1 MPEIQFQK
9 DLAMRILLIDDDRT
23 AADGVTLLLRC
34 EGIETVWAPVGADG
48 ISLAKTGAYDLVIL
62 DLWLA
67 DMDGMDVLKT
77 VRESNINTPV
87 LVVSGDETVASRV
100 TALRSGADDFL
111 IKPFHRAELMARIH
125 AIVRRSQA
133 QKFSTITTGE
143 LVLNLDD
150 KSAEVSGTPLNLT
163 VKEYMVLEALSLRKG
178 ATLSKE
184 AVLHHLYDGRDEPK
198 QKIIDVFVCKL
209 RKKLEDATGDDD
221 YIKTVWGQ
229 GYSLSDPYREPAIAA

>member
-1 MPEIQFQK
+1 LI
-9 DLAMRILLIDDDRT
+9 MRILLIDDDRA
-23 AADGVTLLLRC
+23 AADGMTLLLRC
-34 EGIETVWAPVGADG
+34 SGIDTVWAAIGAEG
-48 ISLAKTGAYDLVIL
+48 VALAQTNSYDLLIL

-67 DMDGMDVLKT
+67 DMNGLDVLKA
-77 VRESNINTPV
+77 VRDSNINTPV
-87 LVVSGDETVASRV
+87 LVVSGDATVASRV
-100 TALRSGADDFL
+100 MALKSGADDFL
-111 IKPFHRAELMARIH
+111 VKPFHRAELMARIH

-133 QKFSTITTGE
+133 HKSSTITTGA

-150 KSAEVSGTPLNLT
+150 KSAEVAGTPLNLT

-229 GYSLSDPYREPAIAA
+229 GYLLSDPYREPALAA

>member
-1 MPEIQFQK
+1 
-9 DLAMRILLIDDDRT
+9 MRILLIDDDRT
-23 AADGVTLLLRC
+23 AADGVTLLLSC
-34 EGIETVWAPVGADG
+34 EGIGTVWASGGAEG
-48 ISLAKTGAYDLVIL
+48 IALAQSGGYDLVIL

-67 DMDGMDVLKT
+67 DMDGLNVLKII
-77 VRESNINTPV
+77 RESNINTPV
-87 LVVSGDETVASRV
+87 LVVSGDATVASRV
-100 TALRSGADDFL
+100 MALRSGADDFL
-111 IKPFHRAELMARIH
+111 VKPFHRTEFMARIH

-133 QKFSTITTGE
+133 HKFSTITTGE